1 MGMRLEFDSTT
12 PLYQQL
18 KETIKSDIVNKT
30 YKQGQKI
37 PTEIELS
44 KLCGV
49 SRITVRK
56 AIEELCDEGYLIKK
70 QGKGTFVRRK
80 KIQRKIEH
88 LVSFSEA
95 CKQNNMTPSAIVL
108 VKQIVELSPEVAE
121 AFGMQIGQ
129 KMIEIKRLRKADD
142 IPVMLEQIY
151 FDYEHYSF
159 LLEEDLGGSLY
170 ALLEKAYGI
179 IINATKDTYLDVV
192 RADLKRAEPLEVDF
206 GEPLFSINA
215 KIYDQHDNLV
225 HLAKEYIVCDC
236 YRYALTDYYID
247 KSK

>member
-1 MGMRLEFDSTT
+1 MKLEFDSTT

-18 KETIKSDIVNKT
+18 KETIKNEVVNKT

-44 KLCGV
+44 KIFGV

-56 AIEELCDEGYLIKK
+56 AIEALCDEGYLIKK

-95 CKQNNMTPSAIVL
+95 CKLNNMTPSAVVL
-108 VKQIVELSPEVAE
+108 VKQIIELSPTIAE
-121 AFGMQIGQ
+121 AFNMPIGK
-129 KMIEIKRLRKADD
+129 KMVEINRLRKADD

-151 FDYEHYSF
+151 FDYDQFSF
-159 LLEEDLGGSLY
+159 LLEENLGGLLY
-170 ALLEKAYGI
+170 ELLEKEYGI
-179 IINATKDTYLDVV
+179 TINATKNTYLDVV
-192 RADLKRAEPLEVDF
+192 KADLKRAELLEVDF
-206 GEPLFSINA
+206 GEPLFCIHA

-225 HLAKEYIVCDC
+225 HLATEYTVCDC